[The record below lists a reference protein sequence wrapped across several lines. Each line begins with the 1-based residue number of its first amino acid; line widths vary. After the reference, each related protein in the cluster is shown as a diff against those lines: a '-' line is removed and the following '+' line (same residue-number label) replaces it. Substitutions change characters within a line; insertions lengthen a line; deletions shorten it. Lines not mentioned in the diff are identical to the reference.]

1 MPENYAQLVLEIVP
15 ALKGVFAKNE
25 SGYKLNAIKKALLI
39 ITNLTSICWV
49 YQEKI
54 VKNKNSA

>member
-25 SGYKLNAIKKALLI
+25 SGYKLNAIKKRF
-39 ITNLTSICWV
+39 
-49 YQEKI
+49 
-54 VKNKNSA
+54 